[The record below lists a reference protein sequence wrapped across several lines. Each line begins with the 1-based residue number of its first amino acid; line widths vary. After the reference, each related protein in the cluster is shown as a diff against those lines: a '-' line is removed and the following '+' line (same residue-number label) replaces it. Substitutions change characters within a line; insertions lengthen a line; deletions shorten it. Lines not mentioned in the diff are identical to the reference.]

1 MPDIIVNT
9 TPLIVLA
16 NVGQFDL
23 LRKLYGEIIIPQA
36 VLEEIKSQPAKRLT
50 SSSDW
55 IKIVKV
61 ANKDDRG
68 LFRARLHAGEVEV
81 MLLAQERNADL
92 VIMDDNAA
100 KKTAKFMGLKVTGTL
115 GVLLR
120 AKQEEYIQ
128 EVKSIINAMMADG
141 FYIDEKTRR
150 YVLDAA
156 KET

>member
-1 MPDIIVNT
+1 MPKVIVNT

-16 NVGQFDL
+16 DVGQFDL
-23 LRKLYGEIIIPQA
+23 LRKLYGEIMIPQA
-36 VLEEIKSQPAKRLT
+36 VLEEIRSQPAKRLT
-50 SSSDW
+50 ASSDW
-55 IKIVKV
+55 IKIVRVK
-61 ANKDDRG
+61 NKDERS

-81 MLLAQERNADL
+81 MLLAQEQNADL

-120 AKQEEYIQ
+120 AKREGYIQ
-128 EVKSIINAMMADG
+128 EIKPIIRAMAADG
-141 FYIDEKTRR
+141 FYIDEKTKR

>member
-1 MPDIIVNT
+1 MPKVIVNT
-9 TPLIVLA
+9 TPMIMLTD
-16 NVGQFDL
+16 VGQFDL
-23 LRKLYGEIIIPQA
+23 LRKLYGEIIIPRA

-50 SSSDW
+50 ASSDW
-55 IKIVKV
+55 IKIGKV

-81 MLLAQERNADL
+81 MLLAQEQNADL

-100 KKTAKFMGLKVTGTL
+100 KKTAKFMGLKVTGSL

-120 AKQEEYIQ
+120 AKREGHIQ
-128 EVKSIINAMMADG
+128 EIKPIIRAMAADG
-141 FYIDEKTRR
+141 FYIDEKTKR

>member
-1 MPDIIVNT
+1 MPKVIVNT

-16 NVGQFDL
+16 DVGQFDL
-23 LRKLYGEIIIPQA
+23 LRKLYREIIIPQA

-50 SSSDW
+50 ASSEW

-61 ANKDDRG
+61 ANKNDRG
-68 LFRARLHAGEVEV
+68 LFRAKLHAGEVEV
-81 MLLAQERNADL
+81 MLLAQEQNADL

-120 AKQEEYIQ
+120 AKREGHIQ
-128 EVKSIINAMMADG
+128 EIKPIIRAMAADG

>member
-1 MPDIIVNT
+1 MPKVIVNT

-16 NVGQFDL
+16 DVGQFDL
-23 LRKLYGEIIIPQA
+23 LRKLYREIIIPQA

-50 SSSDW
+50 ASSEW

-61 ANKDDRG
+61 ANKNDRG
-68 LFRARLHAGEVEV
+68 LFRAKLHAGEVEV
-81 MLLAQERNADL
+81 VLLAQEQNADL

-120 AKQEEYIQ
+120 AKREGHIQ
-128 EVKSIINAMMADG
+128 EIKPIIRAMAADG

>member
-1 MPDIIVNT
+1 MPKVIVNT

-16 NVGQFDL
+16 DVAQFDL
-23 LRKLYGEIIIPQA
+23 LRKLYGEIMIPQA
-36 VLEEIKSQPAKRLT
+36 VLEEIRSQPAKRLT
-50 SSSDW
+50 ASSDW
-55 IKIVKV
+55 IKIVRV
-61 ANKDDRG
+61 TNKEDRS

-81 MLLAQERNADL
+81 MLLAQEQNADL

-120 AKQEEYIQ
+120 AKREGYIQ
-128 EVKSIINAMMADG
+128 EIKPIIRAMAADG
-141 FYIDEKTRR
+141 FYIDEKTKR